1 MSMFTLLTF
10 NMQCSS
16 SGTRHEQLLQLVE
29 IIKAQKF
36 ECVCLQDVNLTSLSI
51 LKSKLHKYTI
61 IEALSNGT
69 PQVIIYSNNCKMEE
83 EFCYDLPSEEN
94 REVIGCKLTFKEKE
108 YEILNV
114 WLEKE
119 QSKFRE
125 KQVDVLMEVASSK
138 TIIVGD
144 FNVFEINEPS
154 NGLLLK
160 NKISDA
166 WISSGCNPH
175 LRDTTFYNNEWY
187 RTVRLLYFK
196 SSYSIVCNGL
206 FNNDCDN
213 SMVCYEVVR
222 ALQ

>member
-1 MSMFTLLTF
+1 MFTLLTF

-125 KQVDVLMEVASSK
+125 KQVEVLMEVASLK

-144 FNVFEINEPS
+144 FNVFEIIYQMNV
-154 NGLLLK
+154 
-160 NKISDA
+160 
-166 WISSGCNPH
+166 
-175 LRDTTFYNNEWY
+175 F
-187 RTVRLLYFK
+187 
-196 SSYSIVCNGL
+196 
-206 FNNDCDN
+206 
-213 SMVCYEVVR
+213 
-222 ALQ
+222 